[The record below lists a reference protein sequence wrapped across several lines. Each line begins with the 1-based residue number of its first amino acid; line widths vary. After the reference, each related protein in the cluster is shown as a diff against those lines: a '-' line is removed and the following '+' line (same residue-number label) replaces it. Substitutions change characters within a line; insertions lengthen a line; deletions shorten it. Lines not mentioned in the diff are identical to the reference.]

1 MTAWN
6 LVTFLV
12 TQSYLFTERHYDRD
26 ETDAEAQP
34 HKHKLVYYQTRV
46 PHATIIPVNKQNY
59 MHLTADPITS
69 KCLSSPSHFK
79 GRVQALLKTLQFSR
93 RLFMQFG

>member
-1 MTAWN
+1 MTARN

-26 ETDAEAQP
+26 ETDAEAQA

-59 MHLTADPITS
+59 MHLDS
-69 KCLSSPSHFK
+69 
-79 GRVQALLKTLQFSR
+79 
-93 RLFMQFG
+93 